1 MFLFPAA
8 DIQDDN
14 GTVALFAED
23 FNFASFWQID
33 PDGRVEMDEYE
44 ANQVFKTCESYAPVF

>member
-23 FNFASFWQID
+23 FNFASLWRLD
-33 PDGRVEMDEYE
+33 HEGVDEYDT
-44 ANQVFKTCESYAPVF
+44 NPVFESFESYAPAI